1 MRIKSLIVI
10 FELTFLFLS
19 CGEQADK
26 IKYGLSE
33 PLPMIDTISKSE
45 MIDIKE
51 DVPGEIDS
59 LILLNGFQKKTE
71 KTPKSEIEKAQ
82 KLMKGYYEEKG

>member
-1 MRIKSLIVI
+1 
-10 FELTFLFLS
+10 
-19 CGEQADK
+19 
-26 IKYGLSE
+26 
-33 PLPMIDTISKSE
+33 

-71 KTPKSEIEKAQ
+71 KTPKSEIEKAL